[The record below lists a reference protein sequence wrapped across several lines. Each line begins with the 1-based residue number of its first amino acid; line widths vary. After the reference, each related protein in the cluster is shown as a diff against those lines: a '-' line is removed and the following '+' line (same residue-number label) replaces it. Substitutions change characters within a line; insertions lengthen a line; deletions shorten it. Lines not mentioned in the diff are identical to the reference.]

1 MATKRKVAPKAI
13 PTPVVL
19 SDGSAVLR
27 LGIVADA
34 MCSCVHL
41 MPSTLQSLRL
51 KPGDYI
57 QIADEERCTQIVRKL
72 ADKGSCCECVSGM
85 RPNYLYLD
93 RRSAYYLDSELH
105 ATLHVKPA
113 EYPLE
118 CP

>member
-1 MATKRKVAPKAI
+1 MPIKRKAAPKKAPP
-13 PTPVVL
+13 PTILP
-19 SDGSAVLR
+19 DGSAVLR

-34 MCSCVHL
+34 LCSCLH
-41 MPSTLQSLRL
+41 MSPSTLQLLRFN
-51 KPGDYI
+51 PGDYL
-57 QIADEERCTQIVRKL
+57 QITDEDRCTQIVRKL

-105 ATLHVKPA
+105 ASLRVKPA